1 MRSAV
6 AALVTAAV
14 VSGCGGGGVPDSW
27 VGAEEEYA
35 IFLRWERS
43 GDELTGS
50 GVGVG
55 VACDDSSPPR
65 CTAQDEEPFT
75 FRGAINGER
84 VTLGWSSRRVS
95 MSWLA
100 RSRANGLCYGQTTAE
115 SLFDFDPGH
124 PMTTKLPLKR
134 CARLRA
140 GSLSGSPRAAQ
151 PPPPAPASRPWLGA
165 GALHADLVMLA
176 RLSVALARA
185 RAIPLAA

>member
-14 VSGCGGGGVPDSW
+14 VSGCGGGSVPDSW

-65 CTAQDEEPFT
+65 CTVQDEEPFT

-84 VTLGWSSRRVS
+84 VTLRVVVETGVDVLVGTVAS
-95 MSWLA
+95 ERLVL
-100 RSRANGLCYGQTTAE
+100 RPDDGGE
-115 SLFDFDPGH
+115 SLRFRPGS
-124 PMTTKLPLKR
+124 R
-134 CARLRA
+134 DDYEAAVEALREA
-140 GSLSGSPRAAQ
+140 TGRQSEQ
-151 PPPPAPASRPWLGA
+151 
-165 GALHADLVMLA
+165 
-176 RLSVALARA
+176 
-185 RAIPLAA
+185 